1 MHTIKYGIAAA
12 AFVLSTAAFAASDS
26 PVTGN
31 GVGAAANQPGSATG
45 QSDAIP
51 SKVQEGRAAKTSPT
65 NNSPQDAPTGVGGAP
80 NSTGTPAGP
89 NTQSN

>member
-1 MHTIKYGIAAA
+1 MHTIKYGVAIAAL
-12 AFVLSTAAFAASDS
+12 VLSTAAFAASDGA
-26 PVTGN
+26 VTGN
-31 GVGAAANQPGSATG
+31 GASAAANQPGSATG

-51 SKVQEGRAAKTSPT
+51 SKVEEGRAAKTSAT
-65 NNSPQDAPTGVGGAP
+65 NSPRDAPTGVGGAP